1 VADSKAR
8 YADQLRLK
16 SGVSLSQTRFALSNF
31 CLSNLGADGQP
42 FADALELCTTAS
54 LLQEALNTIAADV
67 RSRCPDRMP
76 ALLASVS
83 EANATDA
90 DADPTAAM
98 PRSAPA
104 APPAR
109 SATPTQPRAAEA
121 GDPLRLAAGVSLA
134 QARFALSDFCLDHFG
149 SRSQPLVD
157 AINDCIDVSS
167 LQRILSRIGTE
178 ISERHRDALPRLLDC
193 VREINDTGG

>member
-8 YADQLRLK
+8 FADQLRLK

-31 CLSNLGADGQP
+31 CLSYLGADGQP

-54 LLQEALNTIAADV
+54 LLQEALNAIAADV

-76 ALLASVS
+76 ALIASVS

-90 DADPTAAM
+90 DAEPTAA
-98 PRSAPA
+98 PARSAPT

-109 SATPTQPRAAEA
+109 SAAPTQPRADAR
-121 GDPLRLAAGVSLA
+121 DPLRLAAGVSLA

-157 AINDCIDVSS
+157 AINECIDVSS
-167 LQRILSRIGTE
+167 LQKILSRIGTE
-178 ISERHRDALPRLLDC
+178 IKERHRDALPRLLEC

>member
-8 YADQLRLK
+8 YADRLRLK

-31 CLSNLGADGQP
+31 CLSNLGADGQH
-42 FADALELCTTAS
+42 FADALELCTNAN
-54 LLQEALNTIAADV
+54 LLQEALNAIAADV

-76 ALLASVS
+76 ALIDSVR

-90 DADPTAAM
+90 AADLTAA
-98 PRSAPA
+98 PAPSERA
-104 APPAR
+104 APPAW
-109 SATPTQPRAAEA
+109 SAAPPQPPADA
-121 GDPLRLAAGVSLA
+121 GDPLRLVAGVSLA

-157 AINDCIDVSS
+157 AINDCIDLST
-167 LQRILSRIGTE
+167 LQKILSRIGTE
-178 ISERHRDALPRLLDC
+178 IKERHRESLPRLIEC
-193 VREINDTGG
+193 VREINDTSG